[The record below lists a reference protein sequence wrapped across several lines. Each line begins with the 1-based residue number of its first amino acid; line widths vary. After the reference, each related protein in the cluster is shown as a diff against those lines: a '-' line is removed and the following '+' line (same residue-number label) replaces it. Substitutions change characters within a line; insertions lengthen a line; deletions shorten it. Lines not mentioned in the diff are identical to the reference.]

1 MSSMASSKSR
11 KVVSYGAQY
20 AILAIVAIIV
30 LAPMVLLIMGGLK
43 TRGEVMTSP
52 YTLPNPPRFENW
64 TEILSKPSY
73 SFWQMMGNS
82 LFVMAVTAAGV
93 LIVSSMAAF
102 VFSRMAF
109 RGRDVL
115 LNVLTLSLLFPLII
129 AILPVYIVLR
139 QIGLIN
145 NLWGI
150 ILPQIAFAIAGN
162 IIILRGFFRAVP
174 MELQDAAY
182 VDGCSAFGFFWRVL
196 LPLSRPALGAVAALV
211 MISSWNEVF
220 LPLLVLDKDTMWTL
234 PLGTMQFRGQ
244 YGQDL
249 ALVMAFVTL
258 TMIPTFV
265 FYLLAER
272 QIVSGLTAGAVKG

>member
-1 MSSMASSKSR
+1 MSSMAMSKSR
-11 KVVSYGAQY
+11 KVLSYGAQY
-20 AILAIVAIIV
+20 TVLAIVAIIV
-30 LAPMVLLIMGGLK
+30 LAPMVLLVMGGLK

-64 TEILSKPSY
+64 TEILGKPTY

-82 LFVMAVTAAGV
+82 FFVMVVTAVGV

-139 QIGLIN
+139 QIGLLN
-145 NLWGI
+145 NLWGL
-150 ILPQIAFAIAGN
+150 ILPQIAFALAGN
-162 IIILRGFFRAVP
+162 IIILRGFFRAIP

-182 VDGCSAFGFFWRVL
+182 VDGCTAFGFFWRVL
-196 LPLSRPALGAVAALV
+196 LPLSRPALGAVLALV
-211 MISSWNEVF
+211 MIASWNEVF
-220 LPLLVLDKDTMWTL
+220 LPLLVLDKDTLWTL

-244 YGQDL
+244 YGQDW
-249 ALVMAFVTL
+249 AMVMAFVTL

>member
-1 MSSMASSKSR
+1 MSSMAMSKSR
-11 KVVSYGAQY
+11 KVLSYGAQY
-20 AILAIVAIIV
+20 TVLVIVAIVV
-30 LAPMVLLIMGGLK
+30 LAPMVLLVMGGLK
-43 TRGEVMTSP
+43 TRGEVMTTP

-64 TEILSKPSY
+64 TGILNMP

-82 LFVMAVTAAGV
+82 FIVMAVTAVGV

-115 LNVLTLSLLFPLII
+115 LNFLTLSLLFPLII

-139 QIGLIN
+139 QIGLLN
-145 NLWGI
+145 NLWGL
-150 ILPQIAFAIAGN
+150 ILPQIAFALAGN

-174 MELQDAAY
+174 AELQDAAY
-182 VDGCSAFGFFWRVL
+182 VDGCTAFGFFWRVL
-196 LPLSRPALGAVAALV
+196 LPLSRPALGAVLALV
-211 MISSWNEVF
+211 MIASWNEVF
-220 LPLLVLDKDTMWTL
+220 LPLLVLDKDTLWTL

-244 YGQDL
+244 YGQDW

>member
-1 MSSMASSKSR
+1 MSNMAMSRSR

-20 AILAIVAIIV
+20 TVLVIVAIIV
-30 LAPMVLLIMGGLK
+30 LAPMVLLVIGGLK
-43 TRGEVMTSP
+43 TRGEVMTTP

-64 TEILSKPSY
+64 MEILSKPSY

-82 LFVMAVTAAGV
+82 LIVMVATMIGV
-93 LIVSSMAAF
+93 LVVSSMTAF

-115 LNVLTLSLLFPLII
+115 LNILTLSLLFPLII
-129 AILPVYIVLR
+129 AILPVYIVVR
-139 QIGLIN
+139 QMGLLN
-145 NLWGI
+145 NLWGL
-150 ILPQIAFAIAGN
+150 ILPQVAFGLAGN
-162 IIILRGFFRAVP
+162 IMILRGFFRAIP
-174 MELQDAAY
+174 MELLDAAY
-182 VDGCSAFGFFWRVL
+182 VDGCTAFGFFWRVL

-211 MISSWNEVF
+211 MIASWNEVF
-220 LPLLVLDKDTMWTL
+220 LPLLVLDKDTLWTL

-244 YGQDL
+244 YGQDWS
-249 ALVMAFVTL
+249 LVMAFVTL

>member
-20 AILAIVAIIV
+20 AVLVIVAIIV
-30 LAPMVLLIMGGLK
+30 LAPMVLLVMGGLK

-64 TEILSKPSY
+64 TEILSKPSFG
-73 SFWQMMGNS
+73 FWQMMGNS
-82 LFVMAVTAAGV
+82 LFIMAFTAIGV
-93 LIVSSMAAF
+93 LIVSAMAAF

-109 RGRDVL
+109 RGRDVIM
-115 LNVLTLSLLFPLII
+115 NILTLGLLFPLII
-129 AILPVYIVLR
+129 AMLPVYLVLR
-139 QIGLIN
+139 QVGLIN

-150 ILPQIAFAIAGN
+150 ILPQIAFALAGN
-162 IIILRGFFRAVP
+162 IIILRGFFRSIP

-182 VDGCSAFGFFWRVL
+182 VDGCTAVGFFWRVL
-196 LPLSRPALGAVAALV
+196 LPLSKPALGAVAALV

-220 LPLLVLDKDTMWTL
+220 LPLLVLDKDTLWTL

-244 YGQDL
+244 YGQDW

-258 TMIPTFV
+258 TMIPTFI

>member
-1 MSSMASSKSR
+1 MSNMAMSKPR
-11 KVVSYGAQY
+11 KVLSYGAQY
-20 AILAIVAIIV
+20 TVLVIVAIIV
-30 LAPMVLLIMGGLK
+30 LAPMVLLVMGGLK
-43 TRGEVMTSP
+43 TRGEVMTTP

-64 TEILSKPSY
+64 TNILNMP

-82 LFVMAVTAAGV
+82 FFVMVFTALGV

-115 LNVLTLSLLFPLII
+115 LNILTLGLLFPLII

-139 QIGLIN
+139 QIGLLN
-145 NLWGI
+145 NLWGL
-150 ILPQIAFAIAGN
+150 ILPQIAFALAGN
-162 IIILRGFFRAVP
+162 IIILRNFFRAIP
-174 MELQDAAY
+174 IELQDAAY
-182 VDGCSAFGFFWRVL
+182 VDGCTAVGFFWRVL
-196 LPLSRPALGAVAALV
+196 LPLSRPALGAVLALV
-211 MISSWNEVF
+211 MIASWNEVF
-220 LPLLVLDKDTMWTL
+220 LPLLVLDKDTLWTL

-244 YGQDL
+244 YGQDW

>member
-1 MSSMASSKSR
+1 MSSMAMSKPR
-11 KVVSYGAQY
+11 KALSYGAQY
-20 AILAIVAIIV
+20 GVLVIVTIIV
-30 LAPMVLLIMGGLK
+30 LAPIVLLVMGGLK

-64 TEILSKPSY
+64 TNILGMS

-82 LFVMAVTAAGV
+82 LVVMVATSIGV

-139 QIGLIN
+139 QAGLIN

-150 ILPQIAFAIAGN
+150 ILPQVAFGLAGN
-162 IIILRGFFRAVP
+162 IIILRGFFRAIP

-182 VDGCSAFGFFWRVL
+182 VDGCTAFGFFWRVL
-196 LPLSRPALGAVAALV
+196 LPLSRPALGAVLALV
-211 MISSWNEVF
+211 MIASWNEVF
-220 LPLLVLDKDTMWTL
+220 LPLLVMDKDTLWTL

-244 YGQDL
+244 YGQDW

>member
-1 MSSMASSKSR
+1 MAMSKSR
-11 KVVSYGAQY
+11 KVLSYGAQY
-20 AILAIVAIIV
+20 AVLAIVAIIV
-30 LAPMVLLIMGGLK
+30 LAPMVLLVMGGLK

-64 TEILSKPSY
+64 TGILGTST
-73 SFWQMMGNS
+73 FWQMMGNS
-82 LFVMAVTAAGV
+82 FVVMAVTAVGV
-93 LIVSSMAAF
+93 LIISSMAAF

-139 QIGLIN
+139 QIGLLN
-145 NLWGI
+145 NLWGL
-150 ILPQIAFAIAGN
+150 ILPQIAFALAGN
-162 IIILRGFFRAVP
+162 IIILRGFFRAIP

-182 VDGCSAFGFFWRVL
+182 VDGCNAFGFFWRVL
-196 LPLSRPALGAVAALV
+196 LPLSRPALGAVLALV
-211 MISSWNEVF
+211 MIASWNEVF
-220 LPLLVLDKDTMWTL
+220 LPLLVLDKETLWTL
-234 PLGTMQFRGQ
+234 PLGTMQYRGQ
-244 YGQDL
+244 YGQDW

>member
-1 MSSMASSKSR
+1 MSSMAMSKSR
-11 KVVSYGAQY
+11 KALSYGGQY
-20 AILAIVAIIV
+20 TILVIVAIIV
-30 LAPMVLLIMGGLK
+30 LAPMVLLVMGGLK
-43 TRGEVMTSP
+43 TRGEAMTSP

-64 TEILSKPSY
+64 TGILNMP

-82 LFVMAVTAAGV
+82 FIVMVVTAVGV

-115 LNVLTLSLLFPLII
+115 FNVLTLSLLFPLII
-129 AILPVYIVLR
+129 AILPVYIVVR
-139 QIGLIN
+139 QMGLLN
-145 NLWGI
+145 NLWGL
-150 ILPQIAFAIAGN
+150 ILPEIAFALAGN
-162 IIILRGFFRAVP
+162 IIILRGFFRAIP

-182 VDGCSAFGFFWRVL
+182 VDGCTAFGFFWHVM

-211 MISSWNEVF
+211 MIASWNEVF
-220 LPLLVLDKDTMWTL
+220 LPLLVLDKDTLWTL

-244 YGQDL
+244 FGQDW

-258 TMIPTFV
+258 TMIPTIV

>member
-1 MSSMASSKSR
+1 MSNMAMSKPR
-11 KVVSYGAQY
+11 KVLSYGAQY
-20 AILAIVAIIV
+20 TVLIIVAIIV
-30 LAPMVLLIMGGLK
+30 LAPMVLLVMGGLK

-64 TEILSKPSY
+64 SEILTKPSFG
-73 SFWQMMGNS
+73 FWQMMGNS
-82 LFVMAVTAAGV
+82 LFVMGATALGV
-93 LIVSSMAAF
+93 LVVSSMAAF

-115 LNVLTLSLLFPLII
+115 LNILTLGLLFPLII
-129 AILPVYIVLR
+129 AMLPVYIVLR

-145 NLWGI
+145 NLWGL
-150 ILPQIAFAIAGN
+150 ILPQIAFALAGN
-162 IIILRGFFRAVP
+162 IIILRGFFRAIP

-182 VDGCSAFGFFWRVL
+182 VDGCTAVGFFWRVL
-196 LPLSRPALGAVAALV
+196 LPLSRPALGAVLALV
-211 MISSWNEVF
+211 MIASWNEVF
-220 LPLLVLDKDTMWTL
+220 LPLLVLDKDTLWTL

-244 YGQDL
+244 YGQDW

>member
-1 MSSMASSKSR
+1 MSNMAMSKSR

-20 AILAIVAIIV
+20 AVLVIVAIIV
-30 LAPMVLLIMGGLK
+30 LAPMVLLVMGGLK

-64 TEILSKPSY
+64 TEILSKPSFG
-73 SFWQMMGNS
+73 FWQMMGNS
-82 LFVMAVTAAGV
+82 FVVMVATAVGV

-145 NLWGI
+145 NLWGL
-150 ILPQIAFAIAGN
+150 ILPQIAFALAGN
-162 IIILRGFFRAVP
+162 IIILRSFFRAIP

-182 VDGCSAFGFFWRVL
+182 VDGCTAVGFFWRVL
-196 LPLSRPALGAVAALV
+196 LPLSRPALGAVLALV
-211 MISSWNEVF
+211 MIASWNEVF
-220 LPLLVLDKDTMWTL
+220 LPLLVLDKNTLWTL

-244 YGQDL
+244 YGQDW

>member
-1 MSSMASSKSR
+1 MSNLAMSKSR
-11 KVVSYGAQY
+11 KAVSYGAQY
-20 AILAIVAIIV
+20 TVLVIVAIIV
-30 LAPMVLLIMGGLK
+30 LAPMVLLVMGGLK
-43 TRGEVMTSP
+43 SRGEVMVSP

-64 TEILSKPSY
+64 TGILGMS

-82 LFVMAVTAAGV
+82 LLVMAVATIGV

-139 QIGLIN
+139 QIGLLN
-145 NLWGI
+145 NLWGL
-150 ILPQIAFAIAGN
+150 ILPEIAFALAGN
-162 IIILRGFFRAVP
+162 IIILRGFFRAIP

-182 VDGCSAFGFFWRVL
+182 VDGCTAVGFFWRVL

-211 MISSWNEVF
+211 MIASWNEVF

-244 YGQDL
+244 YGQDW

-258 TMIPTFV
+258 TMIPTFI
-265 FYLLAER
+265 FYFLAER

>member
-1 MSSMASSKSR
+1 MSNMAMSKPR
-11 KVVSYGAQY
+11 KVLSYGAQY
-20 AILAIVAIIV
+20 TVLVIVAIIV
-30 LAPMVLLIMGGLK
+30 LAPMVLLVMGGLK
-43 TRGEVMTSP
+43 TRGEVMTTP

-64 TEILSKPSY
+64 TNILNMP
-73 SFWQMMGNS
+73 SFWQMMANS
-82 LFVMAVTAAGV
+82 FFVMVFTALGV

-115 LNVLTLSLLFPLII
+115 LNILTLGLLFPLII

-139 QIGLIN
+139 QIGLLN
-145 NLWGI
+145 NLWGL
-150 ILPQIAFAIAGN
+150 ILPQIAFALAGN
-162 IIILRGFFRAVP
+162 IIILRNFFRAIP
-174 MELQDAAY
+174 IELQDAAY
-182 VDGCSAFGFFWRVL
+182 VDGCTAVGFFWRVL
-196 LPLSRPALGAVAALV
+196 LPLSRPALGAVLALV
-211 MISSWNEVF
+211 MIASWNEVF
-220 LPLLVLDKDTMWTL
+220 LPLLVLDKDTLWTL

-244 YGQDL
+244 YGQDW

>member
-1 MSSMASSKSR
+1 MSSMAMSKPR
-11 KVVSYGAQY
+11 KALSYGAQY
-20 AILAIVAIIV
+20 AVLVIVAIIV
-30 LAPMVLLIMGGLK
+30 LAPMALLVMGGLK

-64 TEILSKPSY
+64 AGILSMQ

-82 LFVMAVTAAGV
+82 LFVMALTAIGV

-115 LNVLTLSLLFPLII
+115 LNILTLSLLFPLII

-139 QIGLIN
+139 QIGLLN
-145 NLWGI
+145 NLWGL
-150 ILPQIAFAIAGN
+150 ILPEIAFALAGN
-162 IIILRGFFRAVP
+162 IIILRGFFRAIP
-174 MELQDAAY
+174 SELQDAAY
-182 VDGCSAFGFFWRVL
+182 VDGCTDFGFFWRVM
-196 LPLSRPALGAVAALV
+196 LPLSRPALGAVLALA
-211 MISSWNEVF
+211 MIASWNEVF
-220 LPLLVLDKDTMWTL
+220 LPLLVLDKDTLWTL

-244 YGQDL
+244 YGQDW

>member
-1 MSSMASSKSR
+1 MSSMAMSKSR

-20 AILAIVAIIV
+20 AVLAIVAIIV
-30 LAPMVLLIMGGLK
+30 LAPMALLVMGGLK

-52 YTLPNPPRFENW
+52 YTLPNPPRIENW

-82 LFVMAVTAAGV
+82 LIVMVATTIGV
-93 LIVSSMAAF
+93 LIISSMTAF

-115 LNVLTLSLLFPLII
+115 LNFLTLSLLFPLII
-129 AILPVYIVLR
+129 AILPVYIVVR
-139 QIGLIN
+139 QMGLLN
-145 NLWGI
+145 NLWGL
-150 ILPQIAFAIAGN
+150 ILPQIAFGLAGN
-162 IIILRGFFRAVP
+162 IIILRGFFRAIP

-182 VDGCSAFGFFWRVL
+182 VDGCTAFGFFWRVL

-211 MISSWNEVF
+211 MIASWNEVF

-244 YGQDL
+244 YGQDW

>member
-1 MSSMASSKSR
+1 VSSMAMSKSR
-11 KVVSYGAQY
+11 KVLSYGAQY
-20 AILAIVAIIV
+20 AVLAIVAIIV
-30 LAPMVLLIMGGLK
+30 LAPMVLLVMGGLK

-64 TEILSKPSY
+64 TGILGTST
-73 SFWQMMGNS
+73 FWQMMGNS
-82 LFVMAVTAAGV
+82 FVVMAVTAVGV
-93 LIVSSMAAF
+93 LIISSMAAF

-139 QIGLIN
+139 QIGLLN
-145 NLWGI
+145 NLWGL
-150 ILPQIAFAIAGN
+150 ILPQIAFALAGN
-162 IIILRGFFRAVP
+162 IIILRGFFRAIP

-182 VDGCSAFGFFWRVL
+182 VDGCNAFGFFWRVL
-196 LPLSRPALGAVAALV
+196 LPLSRPALGAVLALV
-211 MISSWNEVF
+211 MIASWNEVF
-220 LPLLVLDKDTMWTL
+220 LPLLVLDKETLWTL
-234 PLGTMQFRGQ
+234 PLGTMQYRGQ
-244 YGQDL
+244 YGQDW

>member
-1 MSSMASSKSR
+1 MMSSMAMSKSR
-11 KVVSYGAQY
+11 KVLSYGAQY

-30 LAPMVLLIMGGLK
+30 LAPMVLLVMGGLK

-64 TEILSKPSY
+64 TGILNMP

-82 LFVMAVTAAGV
+82 FLIMVVTAIGV

-115 LNVLTLSLLFPLII
+115 LNILTLSLLFPLII
-129 AILPVYIVLR
+129 AILPVYLVLR
-139 QIGLIN
+139 QVGLLN

-150 ILPQIAFAIAGN
+150 ILPQIAFALAGN
-162 IIILRGFFRAVP
+162 IIILRGFFRAIP

-182 VDGCSAFGFFWRVL
+182 VDGCTAFGFFWRVL
-196 LPLSRPALGAVAALV
+196 LPLSRPALGAVLALV
-211 MISSWNEVF
+211 MIYSWNEVF
-220 LPLLVLDKDTMWTL
+220 LPLLVLDKDTLWTL

-244 YGQDL
+244 YGQDW

>member
-1 MSSMASSKSR
+1 MSDMAMSKPR
-11 KVVSYGAQY
+11 KVVSYGGQY
-20 AILAIVAIIV
+20 IILIIVAIIV
-30 LAPMVLLIMGGLK
+30 LAPMVLLVMGGLK

-64 TEILSKPSY
+64 VGILSDPTY
-73 SFWQMMGNS
+73 SFWRMMGNS
-82 LFVMAVTAAGV
+82 LLVMVVTTIGV
-93 LIVSSMAAF
+93 LVISSMTAF

-109 RGRDVL
+109 RGRDLL
-115 LNVLTLSLLFPLII
+115 LNILTLSLLFPLII
-129 AILPVYIVLR
+129 AILPVYIVVR
-139 QIGLIN
+139 QMGLLN
-145 NLWGI
+145 NLWGL
-150 ILPQIAFAIAGN
+150 ILPQIAFGLAGN
-162 IIILRGFFRAVP
+162 IIILRGFFRAIP

-182 VDGCSAFGFFWRVL
+182 VDGCTAVGFFWRVL

-211 MISSWNEVF
+211 MIASWNEVF
-220 LPLLVLDKDTMWTL
+220 LPLLVLDKDNLWTL

-244 YGQDL
+244 YGQDW